1 MFLSSI
7 FSKKIYKKKIFTYY
21 IPAPPN
27 RRSGYQEKE
36 FDALIAHIQNL
47 GFEVLDFKLQS
58 HSTEEKSGLWVVCIL
73 SAPTKEIWQQSIDFE
88 YHIQTAQPS
97 NSIPLDPSIIHE

>member
-7 FSKKIYKKKIFTYY
+7 FKKKIYKKKIFTYY

-36 FDALIAHIQNL
+36 FDALIEHIQKL

-58 HSTEEKSGLWVVCIL
+58 HSTEEKSGLWVICIL
-73 SAPTKEIWQQSIDFE
+73 SAPNKDVWKQTIDFD
-88 YHIQTAQPS
+88 YHIQTGES
-97 NSIPLDPSIIHE
+97 LTSIPLDPSIIHE